1 MSQTIAE
8 IYAKCT
14 PIIRKEYKLPITS
27 NKGLPGKFLEELLG
41 INPSTKCLDCADGEL
56 KIFPVKKL
64 KNGQLVP
71 KETIA
76 ITMLSTD
83 ELSTTDFKSS
93 KCFKKMSKMMTV
105 PYYRSGDNI
114 YFMSPTIID
123 IVEYTELYSSLES
136 DYNQIRKD
144 YIENGILKSETGVL
158 LQNRTKGPRNSNS
171 RAFYLR
177 KKFIKQ
183 YITIS

>member
-1 MSQTIAE
+1 
-8 IYAKCT
+8 
-14 PIIRKEYKLPITS
+14 
-27 NKGLPGKFLEELLG
+27 
-41 INPSTKCLDCADGEL
+41 
-56 KIFPVKKL
+56 
-64 KNGQLVP
+64 
-71 KETIA
+71 
-76 ITMLSTD
+76 
-83 ELSTTDFKSS
+83 
-93 KCFKKMSKMMTV
+93 
-105 PYYRSGDNI
+105 
-114 YFMSPTIID
+114 MSPTIID